1 MDVLLSHQC
10 RREITLGRSVAVCT
24 HSLELHDIVSTIQ
37 GDQCRTVGM
46 LLMRAQPEVSRTL
59 VLRIGGCQL
68 VIGSPHNCASGSIG
82 ALYVGFCSRGLTA

>member
-24 HSLELHDIVSTIQ
+24 HSLELHDIVSTRQ

-46 LLMRAQPEVSRTL
+46 LLMRAQPEASRTL
-59 VLRIGGCQL
+59 VLRIGGTIAPVVQL
-68 VIGSPHNCASGSIG
+68 ARFTSAFAHVA
-82 ALYVGFCSRGLTA
+82 